1 MGFFKLRPTDC
12 CQGDFDKLHLGLI
25 KIIMFLNYK
34 AVEFWEHAVGLTA
47 AVIARSICCN
57 EIRECHQPYL
67 EQAPGG

>member
-34 AVEFWEHAVGLTA
+34 AVEF
-47 AVIARSICCN
+47 
-57 EIRECHQPYL
+57 
-67 EQAPGG
+67 